1 MAPTIPA
8 ISGGVFMKMAMLA
21 FVYVTMVPIVPLR
34 CEREEGEE
42 CHGRQRANP
51 KKEKEKEKETHMMK
65 QGKRYDQYRSLVL
78 ANGRSILA
86 MNSSTRPPKIVH
98 LGLTYFTNSAE
109 IPAMAPENTPVGR
122 NRTELMM
129 GDQ

>member
-1 MAPTIPA
+1 
-8 ISGGVFMKMAMLA
+8 
-21 FVYVTMVPIVPLR
+21 MVPIVPLSTSKV
-34 CEREEGEE
+34 GEE
-42 CHGRQRANP
+42 KIRQR
-51 KKEKEKEKETHMMK
+51 ETQQTMGEVTTHMMK

-98 LGLTYFTNSAE
+98 LGFTNLTNSADT
-109 IPAMAPENTPVGR
+109 PAIAPENTPVGR
-122 NRTELMM
+122 KRTELMM